1 MIKKLVLFFVL
12 SAIGLACSQ
21 LKAVKRLKKGEP
33 GLNHFVTKI
42 PFELRSGLIIVKVK
56 LNNETQPREFI
67 LDTGAPNVFTN
78 DVINALGLQPQ
89 KAMKGSD
96 AGGQKQDIQQ
106 VMIDRIVFG
115 ELPFNNTLAF
125 VSDINNVNEINCLKV
140 DGLIGSNLM
149 RHANWLIDYEA
160 KEITCTDGALPKPE
174 GETPAVLPFKAIL
187 QGTPIVTLL
196 IDGQEVSLIFDTG
209 KSSKVISVDAA
220 SYTKLVAGKS
230 APELTGYGVLASG
243 AFGNV
248 RDTIRIAQLR
258 TLQIGSSFVTDTVLV
273 QHSNSRGLLGNGTFM
288 NYFSKVGIDW
298 EANEIYLYPRKQKGR
313 ETFDTFGCSF
323 IKKETALVIGALF
336 DRSAAQAAGLHIGD
350 TLVRVNGQDVTG
362 LTRESYCE
370 VLNLFGISNNRLE
383 IMRKG
388 DSKMIVLNR
397 TDLLKK

>member
-1 MIKKLVLFFVL
+1 MIKKLILFFLVTT
-12 SAIGLACSQ
+12 IGLACSQ
-21 LKAVKRLKKGEP
+21 LKALKRMKKGEP
-33 GLNHFVTKI
+33 GIKNFTTKI

-67 LDTGAPNVFTN
+67 LDTGAPNVFTS
-78 DVINALGLQPQ
+78 DVIKALGLKAQ
-89 KAMKGSD
+89 KAMQGSD

-106 VMIDRIVFG
+106 VMIDRIAFG
-115 ELPFNNTLAF
+115 DLPFNNHLAF

-149 RHANWLIDYEA
+149 QHANWLIDYEA
-160 KEITCTDGALPKPE
+160 KEITCTDGALPKPA
-174 GETPAVLPFKAIL
+174 GETPTVLPFKAMV
-187 QGTPIVTLL
+187 QGTPLVTLK
-196 IDGQEVSLIFDTG
+196 IDGQEVSMIFDTG
-209 KSSKVISVDAA
+209 KSSRVLSVNA
-220 SYTKLVAGKS
+220 STYTKLITGKN
-230 APELTGYGVLASG
+230 AAELTGYGVLASG

-258 TLQIGSSFVTDTVLV
+258 TLQIGSNFVTDTVLV
-273 QHSNSRGLLGNGTFM
+273 QHSNSQGLCGNGTLM

-298 EANEIYLYPRKQKGR
+298 KAGEIYLYPRKEKGK
-313 ETFDTFGCSF
+313 ETFEAFGCSF

-336 DRSAAQAAGLHIGD
+336 DRSAAQASGLHIGD

-370 VLNLFGISNNRLE
+370 VLNLFGINNNRLE

-397 TDLLKK
+397 TDLLKN

>member
-1 MIKKLVLFFVL
+1 MIKKLLLFFVL
-12 SAIGLACSQ
+12 TTIGLACSQ
-21 LKAVKRLKKGEP
+21 LKALKRMKKGEP
-33 GLNHFVTKI
+33 GLEHFTTKI

-67 LDTGAPNVFTN
+67 LDTGAPNVFTT
-78 DVINALGLQPQ
+78 DVVNALGLKAQ
-89 KAMKGSD
+89 KAMQGSD
-96 AGGQKQDIQQ
+96 AGGQKQDIKQ
-106 VMIDRIVFG
+106 VMIDRILFG
-115 ELPFNNTLAF
+115 DLPFNNHLAF

-149 RHANWLIDYEA
+149 QHANWLIDYET

-174 GETPAVLPFKAIL
+174 GETPTVLPFKAMV
-187 QGTPIVTLL
+187 QGTPLVTLK
-196 IDGQEVSLIFDTG
+196 IDGQDAGMIFDTG
-209 KSSKVISVDAA
+209 KSSKVLSVDAA
-220 SYTKLVAGKS
+220 TYSKLITGKS
-230 APELTGYGVLASG
+230 AAELTGYGVIASG

-258 TLQIGSSFVTDTVLV
+258 TLQVGSNFVTDTVLV
-273 QHSNSRGLLGNGTFM
+273 QHSNSKGLCGNGTLM

-298 EANEIYLYPRKQKGR
+298 KAGEIYLYPRKQKGN
-313 ETFDTFGCSF
+313 EQFETFGCSF
-323 IKKETALVIGALF
+323 IKKESALVVGALF
-336 DRSAAQAAGLHIGD
+336 DRSSAQAAGLHIGD

-362 LTRESYCE
+362 LTRESYCD
-370 VLNLFGISNNRLE
+370 VLNLFGITNNRLE